1 MAQTA
6 SPIPRDAWRQATV
19 AILAIVVLGPLLLV
33 AYQSLLNGPFFL
45 ESSRLDLGAYRYVLG
60 GAQFW
65 RAFGTSLVVATG
77 MVAIGVPLGAGLAFL
92 LVRTD
97 LPGHRWIEPLAL
109 VPIFLSPIVVAF
121 GYVVA
126 IGPVGF
132 ISLAVKS
139 WVGSIPWNL
148 YGLPALVTIAALT
161 HVPHSCLYVATALR
175 SVNPELEE
183 AARTAGASPWRV
195 AIEVSLPLVR
205 PAILYAAALTFLLG
219 FELFG
224 LPLVLG
230 DSAGLLVM
238 TTYLFKL
245 TTLLG
250 VPSYQMMAVVAMSIV
265 AVTFPLVF
273 TQRRLLG
280 QASRYATIRGR
291 GLAPRR
297 LRLGAWR
304 WGAFATVVAWFAVTV
319 VMPLGGIAL
328 RSVVKNWGIGV
339 DLGAVLTLD
348 HFRALTTYPN
358 LVRGVIDTIAIA
370 TIGGAASVAMYLLI
384 GLAQHRWTGRGATI
398 IDFLVLLPRAVPG
411 LIGGLAFLW
420 VILFV
425 PFLRPFRN
433 SLGALWL
440 AYTSVWLA
448 YGLRLISTALLQV
461 GPELEESART
471 VGATPARVTREIT
484 VPLARAGIVGSW
496 LLVLMM
502 FVREY
507 STGVYLM
514 GPGTE
519 VIGSLIVSLWGAGG
533 LDLIAALS
541 VVNVAIVGV
550 GLSLALRLGVRLHA

>member
-45 ESSRLDLGAYRYVLG
+45 ESSQLDLGAYRYVLG
-60 GAQFW
+60 GGQFW
-65 RAFGTSLVVATG
+65 RAFGTSLIVATG
-77 MVAIGVPLGAGLAFL
+77 MVVIGVPLGAGLAFL

-132 ISLAVKS
+132 ISLAAKS
-139 WVGSIPWNL
+139 WVGSVPWNL

-195 AIEVSLPLVR
+195 AVEVSLPLVR

-265 AVTFPLVF
+265 AVTFPLVIA
-273 TQRRLLG
+273 QRRLLG

-339 DLGAVLTLD
+339 DFGAVLTLD
-348 HFRALTTYPN
+348 HFRSLITYPN

-370 TIGGAASVAMYLLI
+370 SIGGASSVAMYLVI
-384 GLAQHRWTGRGATI
+384 GLAQHRWTGRGAAA

-541 VVNVAIVGV
+541 VVNVAIVGI

>member
-1 MAQTA
+1 MARST
-6 SPIPRDAWRQATV
+6 PTIPRDAWRQATV
-19 AILAIVVLGPLLLV
+19 AVLATIVLGPLLLV

-45 ESSRLDLGAYRYVLG
+45 ESSRLDLGAYRYVIG

-77 MVAIGVPLGAGLAFL
+77 MAGIAVPLGATLAFL

-97 LPGHRWIEPLAL
+97 LPGSQWIEPLAL

-139 WVGSIPWNL
+139 WIGTVPWDL
-148 YGLPALVTIAALT
+148 YGLPALVAIAALT

-175 SVNPELEE
+175 SINPELEE
-183 AARTAGASPWRV
+183 AARTAGAPPWRV
-195 AIEVSLPLVR
+195 AIEVSLPLAR

-250 VPSYQMMAVVAMSIV
+250 VPSYQMMAVVAISIV
-265 AVTFPLVF
+265 AVTFPLVLA
-273 TQRRLLG
+273 QRHLLG
-280 QASRYATIRGR
+280 QAARYATIRGR

-304 WGAFATVVAWFAVTV
+304 WGAFAGVVAWFAVTV
-319 VMPLGGIAL
+319 ALPLGGIVL
-328 RSVVKNWGIGV
+328 RSVVRNWGIGV

-348 HFRALTTYPN
+348 HFRALATYPN

-370 TIGGAASVAMYLLI
+370 TIGGAASVALYLAI
-384 GLAQHRWTGRGATI
+384 GLAQHRWTGRGAAA

-461 GPELEESART
+461 GAELEESART
-471 VGATPARVTREIT
+471 TGASAARVTREIT

-541 VVNVAIVGV
+541 VVNVVIVCV
-550 GLSLALRLGVRLHA
+550 GLSMALRLGVRLHA

>member
-1 MAQTA
+1 MLATIA
-6 SPIPRDAWRQATV
+6 AARRDAWRLAVV
-19 AILAIVVLGPLLLV
+19 AGVGTVVLGPLALL
-33 AYQSLLNGPFFL
+33 AFQSLLSGPFYAG
-45 ESSRLDLGAYRYVLG
+45 SSRLDLGAYRYVLG
-60 GAQFW
+60 SGQFW

-77 MVAIGVPLGAGLAFL
+77 MAGIGVPLGAALAFL

-97 LPGHRWIEPLAL
+97 LPGRRALEPLAL

-132 ISLAVKS
+132 ISLGVRDL
-139 WVGSIPWNL
+139 VGTVPWDV
-148 YGLPALVTIAALT
+148 YGLPALVGIAALT
-161 HVPHSCLYVATALR
+161 HVPHACLYVATALR

-205 PAILYAAALTFLLG
+205 PAVLHAAALLFLLG

-230 DSAGLLVM
+230 DPAGLLVM

-250 VPSYQMMAVVAMSIV
+250 VPSYQMMAVVAVAIV
-265 AVTFPLVF
+265 AVTFPLVVA
-273 TQRRLLG
+273 QRRLLG

-291 GLAPRR
+291 GLPARR
-297 LRLGAWR
+297 LRLGKWR
-304 WGAFATVVAWFAVTV
+304 WVAFAAVVAWFAATV
-319 VMPLGGIAL
+319 VVPVGGIAL
-328 RSVVKNWGIGV
+328 RSVVRNWGIGV
-339 DLGAVLTLD
+339 NLAG
-348 HFRALTTYPN
+348 ALTTAHFVALPTYPN
-358 LVRGVIDTIAIA
+358 LVRGVIDTVAIA
-370 TIGGAASVAMYLLI
+370 TLGGAASVVAYLAI
-384 GLAQHRWTGRGATI
+384 GLAQHRWTGRGAAA

-433 SLGALWL
+433 SLVALWV
-440 AYTSVWLA
+440 AYTSVWMA
-448 YGLRLISTALLQV
+448 YGLRLVSTTLMQV
-461 GPELEESART
+461 GPELEEAART
-471 VGATPARVTREIT
+471 LGASPARVTRDVT
-484 VPLARAGIVGSW
+484 VPLARAGILGSW

-502 FVREY
+502 FAREY

-519 VIGSLIVSLWGAGG
+519 VIGSLIVSLWGAGNM
-533 LDLIAALS
+533 DMIAALS
-541 VVNVAIVGV
+541 VVNVVIVGA
-550 GLSLALRLGVRLHA
+550 GLALALRLGVRLDA

>member
-1 MAQTA
+1 
-6 SPIPRDAWRQATV
+6 
-19 AILAIVVLGPLLLV
+19 
-33 AYQSLLNGPFFL
+33 
-45 ESSRLDLGAYRYVLG
+45 LGA
-60 GAQFW
+60 
-65 RAFGTSLVVATG
+65 T
-77 MVAIGVPLGAGLAFL
+77 LAFL

-97 LPGHRWIEPLAL
+97 LPGSQWIEPLAL

-139 WVGSIPWNL
+139 WIGTVPWDL
-148 YGLPALVTIAALT
+148 YGLPALVAIAALT

-175 SVNPELEE
+175 SINPELEE
-183 AARTAGASPWRV
+183 AARTAGAPPWRV
-195 AIEVSLPLVR
+195 AIEVSLPLAR

-250 VPSYQMMAVVAMSIV
+250 VPSYQMMAVVAISIV
-265 AVTFPLVF
+265 AVTFPLVLA
-273 TQRRLLG
+273 QRHLLG
-280 QASRYATIRGR
+280 QAARYATIRGR

-304 WGAFATVVAWFAVTV
+304 WGAFAGVVAWFAVTV
-319 VMPLGGIAL
+319 ALPLGGIVL
-328 RSVVKNWGIGV
+328 RSVVRNWGIGV

-348 HFRALTTYPN
+348 HFRALATYPN

-370 TIGGAASVAMYLLI
+370 TIGGAASVALYLAI
-384 GLAQHRWTGRGATI
+384 GLAQHRWTGRGAAA

-461 GPELEESART
+461 GAELEESART
-471 VGATPARVTREIT
+471 TGASAARVTREIT

-541 VVNVAIVGV
+541 VVNVVIVCV
-550 GLSLALRLGVRLHA
+550 GLSMALRLGVRLHA

>member
-1 MAQTA
+1 MAQSA
-6 SPIPRDAWRQATV
+6 SLIPRDAWRRVTVATV
-19 AILAIVVLGPLLLV
+19 AVIVLGPLLLV

-45 ESSRLDLGAYRYVLG
+45 ETSRLDLGAYRYVLG
-60 GAQFW
+60 SAQFW
-65 RAFGTSLVVATG
+65 RAFGTSLIVATG
-77 MVAIGVPLGAGLAFL
+77 MVGVGVPLGSALAFL

-97 LPGHRWIEPLAL
+97 LPGYRWIEPLAL

-126 IGPVGF
+126 VGPVGF
-132 ISLAVKS
+132 VSLAVKS
-139 WVGSIPWNL
+139 WVGSVPWNL
-148 YGLPALVTIAALT
+148 YGLPALVAIAALT

-183 AARTAGASPWRV
+183 AARSTGASPWRV

-250 VPSYQMMAVVAMSIV
+250 VPSYQMMAVVAISIV
-265 AVTFPLVF
+265 AVTFPLVAA
-273 TQRRLLG
+273 QRRLLG
-280 QASRYATIRGR
+280 QTARYATIRGR

-297 LRLGAWR
+297 LRLGGWR
-304 WGAFATVVAWFAVTV
+304 WAALGLVSFWFIATV

-328 RSVVKNWGIGV
+328 RAVVKNWGIGV
-339 DLGAVLTLD
+339 DFASVLTLD
-348 HFRALTTYPN
+348 HFRGLMTYPN
-358 LVRGVIDTIAIA
+358 LVRGVLDTLAIA
-370 TIGGAASVAMYLLI
+370 TVGGAASVAMYVVI
-384 GLAQHRWTGRGATI
+384 GLAQHRWTGRGAAT

-496 LLVLMM
+496 LLILMM

-541 VVNVAIVGV
+541 VVNVTIVGV

>member
-1 MAQTA
+1 MFSRFQAAAFTLTLTTGLVAAGCGAGTSLSPTGPSLGAGNGAQT
-6 SPIPRDAWRQATV
+6 SD
-19 AILAIVVLGPLLLV
+19 
-33 AYQSLLNGPFFL
+33 
-45 ESSRLDLGAYRYVLG
+45 
-60 GAQFW
+60 
-65 RAFGTSLVVATG
+65 LVVATG
-77 MVAIGVPLGAGLAFL
+77 MAGIAVPLGATLAFL

-97 LPGHRWIEPLAL
+97 LPGSQWIEPLAL

-139 WVGSIPWNL
+139 WIGTVPWDL
-148 YGLPALVTIAALT
+148 YGLPALVAIAALT

-175 SVNPELEE
+175 SINPELEE
-183 AARTAGASPWRV
+183 AARTAGAPPWRV
-195 AIEVSLPLVR
+195 AIEVSLPLAR

-250 VPSYQMMAVVAMSIV
+250 VPSYQMMAVVAISIV
-265 AVTFPLVF
+265 AVTFPLVLA
-273 TQRRLLG
+273 QRHLLG
-280 QASRYATIRGR
+280 QAARYATIRGR

-304 WGAFATVVAWFAVTV
+304 WGAFAGVVAWFAVTV
-319 VMPLGGIAL
+319 ALPLGGIVL
-328 RSVVKNWGIGV
+328 RSVVRNWGIGV

-348 HFRALTTYPN
+348 HFRALATYPN

-370 TIGGAASVAMYLLI
+370 TIGGAASVALYLAI
-384 GLAQHRWTGRGATI
+384 GLAQHRWTGRGAAA

-461 GPELEESART
+461 GAELEESART
-471 VGATPARVTREIT
+471 TGASAARVTREIT

-541 VVNVAIVGV
+541 VVNVVIVGV